1 MVSIFPFLLPH
12 FTTKTYDIIRDSVVG
27 KFAGEN
33 IIAVDEEEEEDVEE
47 EEEDDG
53 DDEEENEED
62 MDDSA
67 PHSGAEQPRIKT

>member
-33 IIAVDEEEEEDVEE
+33 IIAVEEEEEDEEE
-47 EEEDDG
+47 EEEDDE
-53 DDEEENEED
+53 DEEEENEED

-67 PHSGAEQPRIKT
+67 PHCGLEQTKIKS